1 MEPLEARAESYQH
14 YADNLDKIQSTTKFE
29 WSLNNQELI
38 VALEDTCEL
47 LLTGLITPEDFIA
60 DLDEQIAEALG
71 Q

>member
-1 MEPLEARAESYQH
+1 M
-14 YADNLDKIQSTTKFE
+14 
-29 WSLNNQELI
+29 
-38 VALEDTCEL
+38 ALEDTCEL